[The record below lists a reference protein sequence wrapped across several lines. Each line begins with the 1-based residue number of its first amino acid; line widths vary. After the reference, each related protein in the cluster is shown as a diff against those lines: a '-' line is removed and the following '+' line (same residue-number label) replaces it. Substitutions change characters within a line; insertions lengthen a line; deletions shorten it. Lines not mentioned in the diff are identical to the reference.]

1 MPIGLKSIHTASMQ
15 PAARYWWLLLAWLLS
30 LLLFPLSAFANTA
43 LQDERYT
50 HILLIPFISLGL
62 VWLEK
67 DNIFRAPIY
76 SPALGVSLLCVGIAV
91 SRTFGSVSV
100 LIFAIVLIWMALFI
114 LCFGPR
120 SFHHALFPLMFLL
133 LMVPLPTYL
142 MDKAVEGMQ
151 KGSAEVAFALFKL
164 ARVPVFRDGFQ
175 FSLPGVVIEVAE
187 ECSGI
192 RSSLSLLVSSILA
205 GHLFL
210 HSNWRKVCLILL
222 TVPIVIFKNG
232 VRIVSI
238 SWLGVYV
245 DHGFL
250 FGKLHKYGGLP
261 FSLVAISLMV
271 LLLFALRKSEESSKR
286 LTNESLSAVASKD

>member
-1 MPIGLKSIHTASMQ
+1 MLRMTGMPVM
-15 PAARYWWLLLAWLLS
+15 R
-30 LLLFPLSAFANTA
+30 
-43 LQDERYT
+43 
-50 HILLIPFISLGL
+50 
-62 VWLEK
+62 
-67 DNIFRAPIY
+67 
-76 SPALGVSLLCVGIAV
+76 
-91 SRTFGSVSV
+91 
-100 LIFAIVLIWMALFI
+100 
-114 LCFGPR
+114 
-120 SFHHALFPLMFLL
+120 
-133 LMVPLPTYL
+133 
-142 MDKAVEGMQ
+142 EGMMMH
-151 KGSAEVAFALFKL
+151 
-164 ARVPVFRDGFQ
+164 
-175 FSLPGVVIEVAE
+175 LPGLRIVVAE

-210 HSNWRKVCLILL
+210 HSNWRKMCLILL